1 MLVARRHAIA
11 PLLHREVAAGA
22 GIERSVG
29 AMRRVGGGRD
39 LALDLG
45 AAAEAGI
52 DQAALVE
59 LVQRLAVGR
68 RNVRTGDAPRRPSR
82 SPAISDRPESP
93 SRIRAGSGGCRCPR
107 CAPGR
112 CRRPR
117 ARDASRSRPN
127 RREPRCSSPVGL
139 GAKRV
144 TTLCRTGGM
153 IRRYSGLARRA
164 MPGASWRQKLRWF
177 STPPISRRRC
187 GIWRRSIRIS
197 RAS

>member
-1 MLVARRHAIA
+1 MLVAGRHAIA

-22 GIERSVG
+22 GIERPVG
-29 AMRRVGGGRD
+29 TMRRVGRGRD

-45 AAAEAGI
+45 AAAEAGV

-59 LVQRLAVGR
+59 LVQHLAIGGEMFGLATHLAVPVEAQPFQIGQDRRLVFAPAAADVGVLDAHQEGAAGLTRAMPAGPGR
-68 RNVRTGDAPRRPSR
+68 IGGAQMQL
-82 SPAISDRPESP
+82 AG
-93 SRIRAGSGGCRCPR
+93 RAGGKTRH
-107 CAPGR
+107 
-112 CRRPR
+112 
-117 ARDASRSRPN
+117 DALQDR
-127 RREPRCSSPVGL
+127 
-139 GAKRV
+139 
-144 TTLCRTGGM
+144 GM

-177 STPPISRRRC
+177 SMPPISRRRC